1 MAGRAKRGG
10 ERVLESRHLVGL
22 FLGVVLLCAVFF
34 TLGYVMGRTQYGGP
48 VHAADA
54 IDSRRLL
61 NSSKPNATEQPASPV
76 GGEWDFYSKKDNNH
90 LDAPE
95 APTSISKTKPET
107 SAPAANPPA
116 KPNGKAPGK
125 ISTPQN
131 SGSQPASS
139 PKPPSSSSGPTSS
152 ASAARNNEPPKLVK
166 GSIVLQV
173 AAVTHQSDAV
183 AMATALQQ
191 KHFPCFVLSPT
202 DDKFYRVQVGP
213 YADDRTADAA
223 KAALDRA
230 GFKAIIKR

>member
-54 IDSRRLL
+54 IDPRRLTAM
-61 NSSKPNATEQPASPV
+61 NSSKPKEPDQPAAPA

-95 APTSISKTKPET
+95 TPAHSPKADQET
-107 SAPAANPPA
+107 SSPAASPPA
-116 KPNGKAPGK
+116 KLNGGAPGK
-125 ISTPQN
+125 SPAPHASGTQAANSSKSNAPGST
-131 SGSQPASS
+131 AS
-139 PKPPSSSSGPTSS
+139 K
-152 ASAARNNEPPKLVK
+152 NNEPAKLVK

-183 AMATALQQ
+183 AMANALQQ
-191 KHFPCFVLSPT
+191 KHFPCFVLPPT

-230 GFKAIIKR
+230 GFKAIIKRAE